1 MNKKVLINMQFDT
14 VTPLIKRFNNL
25 IDALIKDFK
34 EFNLDDDAIIFLA
47 QRTRNFINFTKIAFL
62 KVILIILE
70 RDETKFDF
78 KEILDDINQM
88 VDAVFE
94 GLNKLLDD
102 ILAKEDEDAHAH
114 AHSHSHSHA
123 HEHHDIEVDNLQE
136 YLDKITEYL
145 GFIKKLLGD
154 TCEIVLSSLKYK
166 NREIT
171 EKEYNDKYNA
181 FKENINSYKKEF
193 EQKFQ

>member
-1 MNKKVLINMQFDT
+1 MNNKVLINMQFDT

-102 ILAKEDEDAHAH
+102 ILAKEDEHAHAH

-145 GFIKKLLGD
+145 GFIKKLLGED
-154 TCEIVLSSLKYK
+154 RKSVV
-166 NREIT
+166 
-171 EKEYNDKYNA
+171 
-181 FKENINSYKKEF
+181 
-193 EQKFQ
+193 